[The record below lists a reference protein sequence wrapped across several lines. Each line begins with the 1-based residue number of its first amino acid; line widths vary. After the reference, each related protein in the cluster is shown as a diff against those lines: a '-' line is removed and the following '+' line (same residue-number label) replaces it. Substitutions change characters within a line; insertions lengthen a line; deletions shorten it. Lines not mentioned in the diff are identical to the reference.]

1 MSRKKNKIQK
11 TYYSKAEGENRT
23 INLQFR
29 VTEEELKKIEKR
41 QAEVGI
47 LNRSSFLR
55 KMALNGICIR
65 VEAQYLR
72 EASQLLWRTSN
83 NMNQYAK
90 KANATGSIYLEDI
103 NSMKVK
109 YDELIQVYGNILQQF
124 NEKLQKQ
131 FISTFMCVASFAKNC
146 SEGLGKFPNKRH
158 LYYRCTAC

>member
-1 MSRKKNKIQK
+1 MSKKKSKIPKMFYGK
-11 TYYSKAEGENRT
+11 TAEKNRT

-29 VTEEELKKIEKR
+29 VTEEELKQIEKR

-47 LNRSSFLR
+47 LNRSSYLR

-72 EASQLLWRTSN
+72 EASSLLWRISN

-103 NSMKVK
+103 HSMKTK
-109 YDELIQVYGNILQQF
+109 YDELIQVYGNVLQQF
-124 NEKLQKQ
+124 NE
-131 FISTFMCVASFAKNC
+131 IAEAI
-146 SEGLGKFPNKRH
+146 
-158 LYYRCTAC
+158 Y

>member
-1 MSRKKNKIQK
+1 MSKKKSIMSKKIYGK
-11 TYYSKAEGENRT
+11 TEGVNRT

-29 VTEEELKKIEKR
+29 VAEEELKQIEKR

-47 LNRSSFLR
+47 LNRSSYLR

-72 EASQLLWRTSN
+72 EASSLLWRISN

-103 NSMKVK
+103 HSMKAK
-109 YDELIQVYGNILQQF
+109 YDELIQVYGNVLQQF
-124 NEKLQKQ
+124 NE
-131 FISTFMCVASFAKNC
+131 IAEVI
-146 SEGLGKFPNKRH
+146 
-158 LYYRCTAC
+158 Y